1 MLEKLS
7 FVIVKKIKFYSNYTG
22 IEIRRYRG
30 IETERQRDREIE
42 RHKDRAD
49 KVTIKIPSKA
59 PVRDERRI

>member
-7 FVIVKKIKFYSNYTG
+7 FEKEKKIKFYSNYTG

-42 RHKDRAD
+42 GQRD
-49 KVTIKIPSKA
+49 IKTELTK
-59 PVRDERRI
+59 